1 MRSLASSTILFLH
14 LNVLIL
20 GDDMSVV
27 VPMSHGL
34 KYPPF
39 EIAENMG
46 AGRLCLLVSFTTLLF
61 VTVNR
66 DVNHKVAVG
75 AISQVTVMIV
85 SKYWTRLLV

>member
-46 AGRLCLLVSFTTLLF
+46 AGRLCLLVNFTIHPRFYVRKHIVPTL
-61 VTVNR
+61 
-66 DVNHKVAVG
+66 
-75 AISQVTVMIV
+75 
-85 SKYWTRLLV
+85 

>member
-46 AGRLCLLVSFTTLLF
+46 AGRLCLLVNSIIFLPI
-61 VTVNR
+61 TVNR
-66 DVNHKVAVG
+66 NMNHKVAVG
-75 AISQVTVMIV
+75 AIS
-85 SKYWTRLLV
+85 